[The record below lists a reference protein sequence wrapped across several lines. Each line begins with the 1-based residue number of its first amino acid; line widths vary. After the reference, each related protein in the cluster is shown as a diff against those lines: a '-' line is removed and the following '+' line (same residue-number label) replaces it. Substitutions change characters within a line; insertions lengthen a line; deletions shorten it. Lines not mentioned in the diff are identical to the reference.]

1 MNFIPGGFSQAHPA
15 LSVPKQGKGLFAAQ
29 GLLSP
34 AAAGSQAVLETH
46 PTATVTSCSFPALT
60 PSRRIHLPSAWT
72 ARIAFSRA
80 GGDRSAP
87 ASDSLN
93 ISFQALSAWA
103 INLMGTHLQGS

>member
-46 PTATVTSCSFPALT
+46 PTATVTSCSFPAL
-60 PSRRIHLPSAWT
+60 PQAGESIFPPLGQPELPFPGRGEIAQRLRAT
-72 ARIAFSRA
+72 A
-80 GGDRSAP
+80 
-87 ASDSLN
+87 
-93 ISFQALSAWA
+93 
-103 INLMGTHLQGS
+103 